1 MNRVEIIGRLVR
13 DVETTQLKG
22 YLLSKFTIAVDRRY
36 KDENGDKIT
45 DFFNCSCWRNLAENI
60 DKYCH
65 KGSKVYIAGELQNR
79 CWENEKGKKQYFTE
93 ILVNECEFLDGKQKE
108 DTPEGLTPIDDDS
121 LPF

>member
-45 DFFNCSCWRNLAENI
+45 DFFNCNAWRGLAENI

-65 KGSKVYIAGELQNR
+65 KGSKVYISGELHNR
-79 CWENEKGKKQYFTE
+79 CWENEKGIKQYFTE
-93 ILVNECEFLDGKQKE
+93 ILVNECEFLDSKQKA
-108 DTPEGLTPIDDDS
+108 DMPEGLTPIDDDS